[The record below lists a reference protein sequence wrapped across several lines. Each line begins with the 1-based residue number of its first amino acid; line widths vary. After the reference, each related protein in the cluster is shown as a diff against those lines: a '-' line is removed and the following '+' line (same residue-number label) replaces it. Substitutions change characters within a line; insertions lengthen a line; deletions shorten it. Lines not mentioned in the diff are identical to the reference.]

1 MNVMKF
7 LYSWLQNLSI
17 LFIMISIIDL
27 IMPKGSM
34 KKYIDLIIGLMIIVV
49 IITPFAR
56 LRKENFSLDIEV
68 YKELNDSSFEY
79 MEQLIRENNRQ
90 VKDIYRD
97 KVRSVIEY
105 ILSEDIGYY
114 IQDIYVD
121 FEEKGGVY
129 GDIRSMKIF
138 IKHNGNRS
146 KNANGID
153 IGHIMLREDEDID
166 DSAYLWEKI
175 REDLAYAFNLRKD
188 SIEIIIENKGR
199 K

>member
-1 MNVMKF
+1 MSVMNF
-7 LYSWLQNLSI
+7 LYSWLQDLSI

-34 KKYIDLIIGLMIIVV
+34 KKYIDLIVGLMIIVV

-79 MEQLIRENNRQ
+79 MEQLIDENNRQ
-90 VKDIYRD
+90 VKDIYID
-97 KVRSVIEY
+97 KVKNVIEY

-114 IQDIYVD
+114 IQDIHMD

-129 GDIRSMKIF
+129 GDIRSIEII
-138 IKHNGNRS
+138 IKYNRNRT
-146 KNANGID
+146 KNVKGID
-153 IGHIMLREDEDID
+153 IGHIMLKEDEDID
-166 DSAYLWEKI
+166 DSVYLLEKI
-175 REDLAYAFNLRKD
+175 KEDLAYAFNLGKD
-188 SIEIIIENKGR
+188 SIEITIENKGR

>member
-1 MNVMKF
+1 MSVMNF
-7 LYSWLQNLSI
+7 LYSWLQDLSI

-34 KKYIDLIIGLMIIVV
+34 KKYIDLIVGLMIIVV

-79 MEQLIRENNRQ
+79 MEQLIDENNRQ
-90 VKDIYRD
+90 VKDIYID
-97 KVRSVIEY
+97 KVKNVIEY

-114 IQDIYVD
+114 IQDIHMD

-129 GDIRSMKIF
+129 GDIRSIEII
-138 IKHNGNRS
+138 IKHNGNRT
-146 KNANGID
+146 KNVKGID
-153 IGHIMLREDEDID
+153 IGHIMLKEDEDID
-166 DSAYLWEKI
+166 DSVYLLEKI
-175 REDLAYAFNLRKD
+175 KEDLAYVFNLGKD
-188 SIEIIIENKGR
+188 SIEITIENKGR